1 MLSYS
6 LFLACVLFV
15 SLSVELLCACT
26 YSLSLLSLT
35 YLLVSSVLCLV
46 LLPLSSHY
54 IGLLSLVS
62 CYSAV
67 SASPNYLHVYKQS
80 YFQCSSSWCVSQHY
94 SCMYLLFFMNID
106 FWTGFSSTN
115 KGVLFVHSACRVCIW
130 VLVTH
135 FVSVFTVIRE
145 LCVLI
150 GWYLVMKH

>member
-26 YSLSLLSLT
+26 YGLSLLSLT

-67 SASPNYLHVYKQS
+67 SASPNYLPSPNSPIFNVHPPDVFLS
-80 YFQCSSSWCVSQHY
+80 ITLACIFV
-94 SCMYLLFFMNID
+94 
-106 FWTGFSSTN
+106 FS
-115 KGVLFVHSACRVCIW
+115 
-130 VLVTH
+130 
-135 FVSVFTVIRE
+135 
-145 LCVLI
+145 
-150 GWYLVMKH
+150 